1 MNDLQF
7 RVVFCLVLVSCTGG
21 GSGSNESGEREVS
34 GEEEEQEVGKVEKET
49 RSQVRELEVLVQIVE
64 MNLLQIVAAVLVALT
79 EC

>member
-1 MNDLQF
+1 M
-7 RVVFCLVLVSCTGG
+7 
-21 GSGSNESGEREVS
+21 E
-34 GEEEEQEVGKVEKET
+34 KVEKET

>member
-1 MNDLQF
+1 
-7 RVVFCLVLVSCTGG
+7 V
-21 GSGSNESGEREVS
+21 E
-34 GEEEEQEVGKVEKET
+34 KVEKET

>member
-1 MNDLQF
+1 M
-7 RVVFCLVLVSCTGG
+7 SCTGG

-34 GEEEEQEVGKVEKET
+34 GEEEEEVEKET
-49 RSQVRELEVLVQIVE
+49 RSQVRQLEVLVQIVA